1 MGVEKLIGKAQ
12 GMINGKLIDIKRK
25 AKVEGKKKILAL
37 RDKLPSEDQIKEKL
51 KHRGCKPGDK
61 KKMEAKF
68 KKIKKFLE
76 NMKKKLNGALK
87 ILGFLKGLIDFLG
100 KILKIILAILAILL
114 VLLVVLVILIIVAKI
129 VVKFLGGTFTG
140 GLIDFLS
147 RAIVKGEQLRDKWKP
162 HLVLVKRWV
171 KAQFNKYIKPVIK
184 ILGIAIAAVVALVAA
199 INFLLSILEL
209 LFVMA
214 LQKCAIGEEKLG
226 ADTNTQDGG
235 GSGDGSGDQNA
246 AAAAAGLI
254 AASSPEEI
262 IARLGA
268 TGKKEYIRYIT
279 NANFQ
284 TIGYERFYAAIG
296 ANKDRLAGKK
306 WPIEET
312 TGQGA
317 KTSPRKTGDMKSD
330 DIYRPGDV
338 KITPPKEDGIGNIA
352 RDIENLE

>member
-68 KKIKKFLE
+68 KRIKKFLE

-114 VLLVVLVILIIVAKI
+114 VLLIV

-140 GLIDFLS
+140 GAIDFLS
-147 RAIVKGEQLRDKWKP
+147 RAIVKGEMLRDKWKP
-162 HLVLVKRWV
+162 HLVLAKRWV

-184 ILGIAIAAVVALVAA
+184 ILGIAIIAVTALIAS

-209 LFVMA
+209 LFVMV

-226 ADTNTQDGG
+226 ADTNSQDGG
-235 GSGDGSGDQNA
+235 GSADNSGDKNA
-246 AAAAAGLI
+246 MAAAAGLI

-268 TGKKEYIRYIT
+268 TGKDEYIHYII

-284 TIGYERFYAAIG
+284 TIGYERFYDVVSNID
-296 ANKDRLAGKK
+296 KDAGQS
-306 WPIEET
+306 WPASS
-312 TGQGA
+312 TG
-317 KTSPRKTGDMKSD
+317 PRKSKDMIED
-330 DIYRPGDV
+330 DIYRSGDIQ
-338 KITPPKEDGIGNIA
+338 ITPPKEDNLGDIA
-352 RDIENLE
+352 RDIENLK

>member
-25 AKVEGKKKILAL
+25 AKIEGKKKILAL
-37 RDKLPSEDQIKEKL
+37 RDKLPSEDQIKERL
-51 KHRGCKPGDK
+51 KHKGCKPGDK

-68 KKIKKFLE
+68 KRIKKFLE

-114 VLLVVLVILIIVAKI
+114 VLLIVLVILIVVAKI

-147 RAIVKGEQLRDKWKP
+147 RAIVKAEALRDKWKP
-162 HLVLVKRWV
+162 HLVLAKRWV

-184 ILGIAIAAVVALVAA
+184 ILGIAIAAVTALIAA

-214 LQKCAIGEEKLG
+214 LQKCALEEEKSG
-226 ADTNTQDGG
+226 DSTNTND
-235 GSGDGSGDQNA
+235 GDGSAEDNDIDLNA
-246 AAAAAGLI
+246 AKAAAGLI

-262 IARLGA
+262 LAALAA
-268 TGKKEYIRYIT
+268 TGKEEYIHYIT

-284 TIGYERFYAAIG
+284 TIGYRRFYDVLGSADVD
-296 ANKDRLAGKK
+296 ANKSWPKTNASKK
-306 WPIEET
+306 SEGVVED
-312 TGQGA
+312 
-317 KTSPRKTGDMKSD
+317 DM
-330 DIYRPGDV
+330 YRPGDV
-338 KITPPKEDGIGNIA
+338 RITPPNEDNIGNIA